1 VRGNWRGV
9 PLLETPK
16 DMLSKALEMGVSFHR
31 GPAFGEHARTLLSKV
46 FERREK
52 FLYLEKHF

>member
-1 VRGNWRGV
+1 MRGPRGRV

-16 DMLSKALEMGVSFHR
+16 DMPSKALEMGVCFHR
-31 GPAFGEHARTLLSKV
+31 KPVLGNVEGRSFLRI

-52 FLYLEKHF
+52 FLI